1 MTADQYPDRP
11 DNAGRRDGRRSAA
24 STGHFHTLKSAGLI
38 FSGVALSLTGVF
50 AVVEYSARQSRAMVD
65 ADIRT
70 VTTRLDTQHE
80 AITGLGDRVG
90 RLEASVDNRF
100 ARVDQRFDKIDERF
114 EKIEERFEKLE
125 TKFES
130 KFEQLEAKFDSKF
143 ERLETKFDGKF
154 ERLETK
160 VDQKLDSI
168 TELLIQLVDQKAS
181 TTPPASGAGAA
192 KRPR

>member
-11 DNAGRRDGRRSAA
+11 DNAGRSDGRRSAA
-24 STGHFHTLKSAGLI
+24 STGHLHTLKSAGLI

-65 ADIRT
+65 ADIQT
-70 VTTRLDTQHE
+70 VTARLDTQHE

-114 EKIEERFEKLE
+114 EKLETRFE
-125 TKFES
+125 S
-130 KFEQLEAKFDSKF
+130 
-143 ERLETKFDGKF
+143 KF

-181 TTPPASGAGAA
+181 TAPAASGAGAA

>member
-11 DNAGRRDGRRSAA
+11 DNAALRDGRRSAA

-65 ADIRT
+65 ADIQT
-70 VTTRLDTQHE
+70 VTARLDTQHE

-114 EKIEERFEKLE
+114 EKIEERLDKME

-130 KFEQLEAKFDSKF
+130 KL
-143 ERLETKFDGKF
+143 ERLETKFDSKF

-181 TTPPASGAGAA
+181 TPAVSGAGAT